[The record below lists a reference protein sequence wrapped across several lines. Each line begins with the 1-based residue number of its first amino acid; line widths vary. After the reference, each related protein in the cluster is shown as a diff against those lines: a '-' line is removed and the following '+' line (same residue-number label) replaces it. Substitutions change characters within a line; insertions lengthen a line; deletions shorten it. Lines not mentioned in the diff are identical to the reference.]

1 MIGLTLGGYF
11 FRRYASIT
19 AWNFFGIG
27 LLIFIVTFAEVSS
40 RSAGLPGYTP
50 QWAFSLAALQT
61 PIILLQAIPF
71 IGLIAA
77 MATLIS
83 LNRKYE
89 LVVARAAGVS
99 AWQFLTPIAFGSFL
113 FGALAV
119 AALNPLAANGFAQAQ
134 IVEAEVRGAKSSAN
148 SEAEQWIKQRSDD
161 EETIIGSNAVLN
173 GGRVLVRP
181 TFFRIDADG
190 RIFERLDAE
199 RAFLRDGYWDL
210 QGVARRRGTAAAENV
225 GSVQIETNL
234 QPEFVGEQLTRPE
247 ATSIYALP
255 GKIEVARSFG
265 LKANAFATH
274 FHSLVVLPLLLVAM
288 TLIAATVSMRFT
300 RMGQSATVIL
310 GGILAG
316 FLLYVVSVLVKAFG
330 SAGVVPPVVAA
341 WTPVVVAMFYGVT
354 FLLYKEDG

>member
-1 MIGLTLGGYF
+1 MIGYTLGSYF

-19 AWNFFGIG
+19 AWNFVGIG
-27 LLIFIVTFAEVSS
+27 ILIFIVTFAEVSS
-40 RSAGLPGYTP
+40 RSAGLPGYST
-50 QWAFSLAALQT
+50 QWALSLAALQT
-61 PIILLQAIPF
+61 PIILLQAVPF

-99 AWQFLTPIAFGSFL
+99 AWQFLTPIAFGSFV
-113 FGALAV
+113 FGVLAV
-119 AALNPLAANGFAQAQ
+119 GLLNPLAAHGFSRAQSL
-134 IVEAEVRGAKSSAN
+134 ETEVRGAKTTAN
-148 SEAEQWIKQRSDD
+148 SEAEQWIKQRSGD
-161 EETIIGSNAVLN
+161 EETVIGASAVLN
-173 GGRVLVRP
+173 GGQVLVRP
-181 TFFRIDADG
+181 TFFRIDSEG
-190 RIFERLDAE
+190 RIAERLDAE
-199 RAFLRDGYWDL
+199 RAFLRDGFWEL
-210 QGVARRRGTAAAENV
+210 TTVARRRGTAAAEHLV
-225 GSVQIETNL
+225 SVQVPTNL
-234 QPEFVGEQLTRPE
+234 RAEFVGEQLTRPE

-255 GKIEVARSFG
+255 GKIEVAHSFG
-265 LKANAFATH
+265 LRANAFATH
-274 FHSLVVLPLLLVAM
+274 FHSLVVLPVLLVAM

-310 GGILAG
+310 GGVLAG

>member
-1 MIGLTLGGYF
+1 MIGLTLSGYF
-11 FRRYASIT
+11 IRRYASIA
-19 AWNFFGIG
+19 AWNFVGIG
-27 LLIFIVTFAEVSS
+27 VLVFIVTFAEVSS
-40 RSAGLPGYTP
+40 RSAGLPGYSAN
-50 QWAFSLAALQT
+50 WALSLAALQT

-83 LNRKYE
+83 LNRRYE
-89 LVVARAAGVS
+89 LVVTRAAGVS
-99 AWQFLTPIAFGSFL
+99 AWQFLTPICLGAFL

-119 AALNPLAANGFAQAQ
+119 ALLNPLAAYGFSRAQV
-134 IVEAEVRGAKSSAN
+134 VEAEVRGAKTRAN
-148 SEAEQWIKQRSDD
+148 SDAEQWLKQRSGG
-161 EETIIGSNAVLN
+161 EETVIGAKAVVN
-173 GGRVLVRP
+173 DGQELVAP
-181 TFFRIDADG
+181 TFFRINEEG
-190 RIFERLDAE
+190 TIYERLDAE
-199 RAFLRDGYWDL
+199 RAFLRDGFWEL
-210 QGVARRRGTAAAENV
+210 KTVARRRGTAPAEHLV
-225 GSVQIETNL
+225 TVEVPTNL
-234 QPEFVGEQLTRPE
+234 RPEFVGEQLARPE

-265 LKANAFATH
+265 LRANAFATH

-330 SAGVVPPVVAA
+330 SAGVVPPAVAA